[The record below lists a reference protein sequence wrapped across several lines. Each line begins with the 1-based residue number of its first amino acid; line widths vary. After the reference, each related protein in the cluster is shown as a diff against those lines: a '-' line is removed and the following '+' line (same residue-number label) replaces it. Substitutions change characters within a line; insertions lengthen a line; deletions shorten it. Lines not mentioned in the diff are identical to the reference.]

1 MKYWV
6 FYLGEPARKNVEWHE
21 DYSET
26 DEFESAAEIY
36 RNIID
41 EAVLAEDLGYEGI
54 WLAEHHFA
62 SNYSLSPNPLTLLA
76 AVAARTS
83 RLKLGAGVTCLP
95 EHHPVNVAED
105 IALLDQIS
113 EGRVD
118 TCIGR
123 GVFPDEYGGFGV
135 PIAESHE
142 RYAEGL
148 NLLHRLF
155 NETDVLHE
163 GKAWQ
168 CTTPVTLAP
177 GPYQEPHPPLWLAAN
192 SLSTIGIALDSGMDV
207 VFNVGVF
214 GVERL
219 TEFREGFDTECERR
233 DVDPASVRFG
243 AQVWAHYAPTPE
255 RIEKAAHA
263 ARVVIRA
270 AGRRVGAPRQYTKD
284 GIVDL
289 TAPTAA
295 TALGDVTE
303 GDFQYTTA
311 DGEATTEDILATN
324 MIGDADRILHM
335 AKIYKDLGVTD
346 LILIM
351 DTGDITPAER
361 RETMSEIA
369 SILDV
374 AAATRAGVA

>member
-6 FYLGEPARKNVEWHE
+6 FYLVEPARKNVKWHE

-26 DEFESAAEIY
+26 DEYESPAEIY

-62 SNYSLSPNPLTLLA
+62 SNYSLSPSPLTLLA
-76 AVAARTS
+76 AVAERTS

-95 EHHPVNVAED
+95 EHHPVSVAEE
-105 IALLDQIS
+105 IAVLDHIS

-123 GVFPDEYGGFGV
+123 GVFPDEYGGLGV

-148 NLLHRLF
+148 ELLHRLF
-155 NETDVLHE
+155 NETDVIHE

-168 CTTPVTLAP
+168 CLAPVTLAP

-192 SLSTIGIALDSGMDV
+192 SLTTISIALDNGMDV

-219 TEFREGFDTECERR
+219 TEFREGFDAECEKRE
-233 DVDPASVRFG
+233 VDSSSVRFG
-243 AQVWAHYAPTPE
+243 AQVWAHYAPTQE
-255 RIEKAAHA
+255 RVEKAAQA

-289 TAPTAA
+289 RAPTEA
-295 TALGDVTE
+295 TALGDVTA
-303 GDFQYTTA
+303 GDFQYTTD
-311 DGEATTEDILATN
+311 DGEASTEDILATN
-324 MIGDADRILHM
+324 MIGDADRIRHM
-335 AKIYKDLGVTD
+335 AKIYEDLGVTD

-361 RETMSEIA
+361 RETMREIA

-374 AAATRAGVA
+374 TAAAQAGAA